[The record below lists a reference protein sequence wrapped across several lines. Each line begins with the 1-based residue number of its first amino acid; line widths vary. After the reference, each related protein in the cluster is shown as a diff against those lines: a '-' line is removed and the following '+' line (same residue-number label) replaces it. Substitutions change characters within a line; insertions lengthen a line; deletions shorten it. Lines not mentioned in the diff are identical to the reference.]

1 MKGLVFSSFMSTLK
15 NGSPIKN
22 FSASRGL
29 RQGDPLSMFLFIIA
43 EGLSGMLGKAR
54 SLGEY
59 QGFRLDRNIQFD
71 LLQFADDTI
80 IVGDGS

>member
-1 MKGLVFSSFMSTLK
+1 MSTLE

-22 FSASRGL
+22 FSTSRGL

-43 EGLSGMLGKAR
+43 EGISGMLGKAR